1 MPDDRMP
8 GWPTSH
14 GTQAL
19 DPALP
24 RSVPAFLP
32 HVFSPG
38 RHVLF
43 ALLICIVPGASAWA
57 DTFQFKRYGYAW
69 CPEQHA
75 GQLKAIIDV
84 DGRREIDAKLKGAVS
99 GGACM
104 GGGTSFQVINVRT
117 MRTPKGRAY
126 VCFTAVDPV
135 DRSTSGPYC
144 AQAEAITTIAAEVSR
159 RTGAYRIVGEG
170 PAGLKV
176 ECLEGGFRRRVPLG
190 RKGECCLDA
199 HSACLTAH
207 AGAARAGCSAGSGGS
222 STERL
227 QRRGLSRQQGTG
239 AAIGEVTRGSPF
251 LPVVWFRMKVARRD
265 TQ

>member
-1 MPDDRMP
+1 M
-8 GWPTSH
+8 
-14 GTQAL
+14 
-19 DPALP
+19 
-24 RSVPAFLP
+24 
-32 HVFSPG
+32 
-38 RHVLF
+38 LF

-75 GQLKAIIDV
+75 GQLTAIIDV

-104 GGGTSFQVINVRT
+104 GGGTSFQVINVRM

-170 PAGLKV
+170 PAGLKA
-176 ECLEGGFRRRVPLG
+176 ECLEGGLLLVE
-190 RKGECCLDA
+190 K
-199 HSACLTAH
+199 
-207 AGAARAGCSAGSGGS
+207 GS
-222 STERL
+222 SAWTRIPLVLPLMLEPPERAVPPDRETAL
-227 QRRGLSRQQGTG
+227 RNGCKGVDYLGNRGQGRQ
-239 AAIGEVTRGSPF
+239 
-251 LPVVWFRMKVARRD
+251 
-265 TQ
+265 